1 MAREVLK
8 LALMRLR
15 ATFLASTSLALG
27 LALAAPDANAC
38 GGCFPPPGENQ
49 SVVTDHRMILS
60 VSKTQTTLYDQIQY
74 SGNPSSFAWVLPI
87 SGTVDVGLSAD
98 TLFGALGNLTS
109 TVVQAPPDG
118 CPPPPNCGYQSDEAT
133 GVAYGGA
140 APAQDA
146 GTVNVLKQETV
157 GPYETVQLR
166 STDANAL
173 TNWLTQNGF
182 AIPAD
187 IQPVINSYVSEK
199 FDFLAL
205 KLLPGKG
212 VQSMRPVRVTA
223 QGASPVLP
231 LRMVAAG
238 TGAVVGVSLW
248 VLGEGRYEPQNFP
261 FFSIKD
267 EDLVWDWASSA
278 SNYKELRA
286 QRAAALDG
294 RGWETETALKLNR
307 FQLESIVTNL
317 ANVNPSVGAD
327 YAPVEQDGQV
337 VKSAEQVRQEDLAT
351 LFKGIPDGQDYVT
364 RLRADLAH
372 SALTTDLA
380 LVASGDQTEL
390 PQVRRPKGEK
400 GQPTCT
406 VYNGCNA
413 VGTAPRDE
421 ALART
426 EANGNGESFSCETAK
441 KKGNVPGFSF
451 AGMGGLAAFLGLAL
465 IRARR
470 ARGR

>member
-1 MAREVLK
+1 
-8 LALMRLR
+8 MRLR
-15 ATFLASTSLALG
+15 LACLGSAALG
-27 LALAAPDANAC
+27 LGLTLVAPDARAC

-74 SGNPSSFAWVLPI
+74 AGSPSSFAWVLPI

-98 TLFGALGNLTS
+98 SLFGALGNLTS

-118 CPPPPNCGYQSDEAT
+118 CPPPPSCGYYGSASDSTPPSA
-133 GVAYGGA
+133 GGSFA
-140 APAQDA
+140 DA
-146 GTVNVLKQETV
+146 GSPVSVLKQETV
-157 GPYETVQLR
+157 GPYATVQLR
-166 STDANAL
+166 STDPTAL
-173 TNWLTQNGF
+173 TTWLTQNGF
-182 AIPAD
+182 AIPPD
-187 IQPVINSYVSEK
+187 IQPVIDGYVAEH

-212 VQSMRPVRVTA
+212 VQAMRPVRVTA

-248 VLGEGRYEPQNFP
+248 VLGEGRYEPQNYP
-261 FFSIKD
+261 FFAIKD
-267 EDLVWDWASSA
+267 QDLVWNWATGA
-278 SNYKELRA
+278 SNFKELRT
-286 QRAAALDG
+286 QRAAALGG
-294 RGWETETALKLNR
+294 RGWEVETALKLNR
-307 FQLESIVTNL
+307 LQLESVVTNL
-317 ANVNPSVGAD
+317 ARISPSVGSD
-327 YAPVEQDGQV
+327 YAPVEQNGQV
-337 VKSAEQVRQEDLAT
+337 VKTADQVRQEDLAT
-351 LFKGIPDGQDYVT
+351 LFKDIPDGQDFVT

-372 SALTTDLA
+372 AALNTDLSIIA
-380 LVASGDQTEL
+380 ATDQTEL
-390 PQVRRPKGEK
+390 PQVRRPKGET

-406 VYNGCNA
+406 VYNGCDA

-421 ALART
+421 AIARST
-426 EANGNGESFSCETAK
+426 ANASGKGESFSCKTGRTGAA
-441 KKGNVPGFSF
+441 P
-451 AGMGGLAAFLGLAL
+451 AGLSLAGLGGLAAFLGLGL

>member
-1 MAREVLK
+1 
-8 LALMRLR
+8 MRLGLYL
-15 ATFLASTSLALG
+15 FGASALSLLCAVT
-27 LALAAPDANAC
+27 APDANAC

-60 VSKTQTTLYDQIQY
+60 VSKAQTTLYDQIQY

-109 TVVQAPPDG
+109 TIVQAPPDG
-118 CPPPPNCGYQSDEAT
+118 CPPPPNCGYLNDSSGKASPVGAT
-133 GVAYGGA
+133 
-140 APAQDA
+140 PQDA
-146 GTVNVLKQETV
+146 GAAVDVLKRETV

-182 AIPAD
+182 GIPED
-187 IQPVINSYVSEK
+187 VKPVINGYVTEH

-212 VQSMRPVRVTA
+212 VQSMRPVRVTS

-238 TGAVVGVSLW
+238 TGAVVGISLW
-248 VLGEGRYEPQNFP
+248 VFGEGRYEPQNFP

-267 EDLVWDWASSA
+267 EDLVWDWASST

-286 QRAAALDG
+286 QRSAGLAG
-294 RGWETETALKLNR
+294 RGWEIETALQVNR
-307 FQLESIVTNL
+307 SQLESVVTNIGRF
-317 ANVNPSVGAD
+317 NPSTGSD
-327 YAPVEQDGQV
+327 YAPVEANGRV
-337 VKSAEQVRQEDLAT
+337 VKTADQVRQEDLAA
-351 LFKGIPDGQDYVT
+351 LFKGIAEGQDYVT

-372 SALTTDLA
+372 AALTTDLS
-380 LVASGDQTEL
+380 LIASGDQTQL
-390 PQVRRPKGEK
+390 AQVRRPKGEK

-406 VYNGCNA
+406 VYSGCES

-421 ALART
+421 AIART
-426 EANGNGESFSCETAK
+426 EANNGGQESFSCETAK
-441 KKGNVPGFSF
+441 KKNTVPGFSL
-451 AGMGGLAAFLGLAL
+451 AGMTGLAAFLGLAL

>member
-1 MAREVLK
+1 
-8 LALMRLR
+8 MRLGLSL
-15 ATFLASTSLALG
+15 FGASALG
-27 LALAAPDANAC
+27 LACALAAPDANAC

-109 TVVQAPPDG
+109 TIVQAPPDG
-118 CPPPPNCGYQSDEAT
+118 CPPPPNCGYLNDSAEAPQ
-133 GVAYGGA
+133 ASGGS
-140 APAQDA
+140 AQDA
-146 GTVNVLKQETV
+146 GASVDVLKRETV

-182 AIPAD
+182 GIPED
-187 IQPVINSYVSEK
+187 VKPVINGYVTEH

-212 VQSMRPVRVTA
+212 VQSMRPVRVTS

-238 TGAVVGVSLW
+238 TGAIVGVSLW
-248 VLGEGRYEPQNFP
+248 VFGEGRYEPQNFP

-267 EDLVWDWASSA
+267 EDLVWDWAQGA

-286 QRAAALDG
+286 QRAAGLAG
-294 RGWETETALKLNR
+294 RGWEIETALKINR
-307 FQLESIVTNL
+307 LQLESVVTNIGRF
-317 ANVNPSVGAD
+317 NPSTGSD
-327 YAPVEQDGQV
+327 YAPVEANGQV
-337 VKSAEQVRQEDLAT
+337 VKTADQVRQEDLAA
-351 LFKGIPDGQDYVT
+351 LFAGIADGQDYVT
-364 RLRADLAH
+364 RLRSDLAH
-372 SALTTDLA
+372 AALTTDLS
-380 LVASGDQTEL
+380 LIASGDQTQL
-390 PQVRRPKGEK
+390 PQVRRPKGEL

-406 VYNGCNA
+406 VYSGCES

-421 ALART
+421 AIARS
-426 EANGNGESFSCETAK
+426 EANNGGEESFACETAK
-441 KKGNVPGFSF
+441 KKGAAPGFSL
-451 AGMGGLAAFLGLAL
+451 AGTSALAAFLGLAL